1 MTQSEVNQ
9 TLIESVIP
17 VPFDLE
23 QEIREKHQIIAHILK
38 IAAGAA
44 LFNVLIIIA
53 CGIVFGPLLAG
64 KLVVIEVMLGLSAVC
79 LGIVVGHGKIMGLL
93 THAEEV
99 AYMAREQVFVDL
111 NMAREELIRLRH
123 KLRRDTDPEGYGHV
137 NELLKMVSPLVMM
150 FVQKEKNIFRWGMF
164 AWKIAQ
170 NAMAVM
176 KQRSSKE
183 S

>member
-1 MTQSEVNQ
+1 MTQSDVNQ
-9 TLIESVIP
+9 VLVESVIP

-23 QEIREKHQIIAHILK
+23 QEIREKHQLIAHILR
-38 IAAGAA
+38 IAIGIAIA
-44 LFNVLIIIA
+44 NVLVIVA
-53 CGIVFGPLLAG
+53 CGIMFSALFAG

-79 LGIVVGHGKIMGLL
+79 LGIVFGHGKIMSLL
-93 THAEEV
+93 TQAEEV
-99 AYMAREQVFVDL
+99 AYLARDQAFVDL
-111 NMAREELIRLRH
+111 NMAREELVRLRH

-150 FVQKEKNIFRWGMF
+150 FIQKEKNIFRWGMF
-164 AWKIAQ
+164 GWKVAQ
-170 NAMAVM
+170 NAMAVL